1 MIVASFLGMPFKA
14 SIEVAAAL
22 IFDSDRLLIAQRPP
36 GVHLEGLWE
45 FPGGKREPGETYE
58 ACLLREIREELGCE
72 VLVGPMLHES
82 EHAYPEKCVRI
93 RFFQCQ
99 LVSGI
104 PEPLECAALRWVSQ
118 DSLGQFQFPEADMAL
133 IEQLKMHPEW
143 WQQNGFQG

>member
-22 IFDSDRLLIAQRPP
+22 VFDSDRLLIAQRPP

-45 FPGGKREPGETYE
+45 FPGGKRELGETYE

-72 VLVGPMLHES
+72 VLVGPMLHEA

-99 LVSGI
+99 VVSGI
-104 PEPLECAALRWVSQ
+104 PEPLECAALRWVSP
-118 DSLGQFQFPEADMAL
+118 DSLGQFQFPEADQAL
-133 IEQLKMHPEW
+133 IEQLKMHPEL
-143 WQQNGFQG
+143 WQ

>member
-58 ACLLREIREELGCE
+58 SCLLREIREELGCE

-82 EHAYPEKCVRI
+82 EHAYPEKSVRI
-93 RFFQCQ
+93 RFFQCRV
-99 LVSGI
+99 VSGM

-118 DSLGQFQFPEADMAL
+118 DSLGQFQFPEADLAL

-143 WQQNGFQG
+143 W

>member
-22 IFDSDRLLIAQRPP
+22 VFDSDRLLIAQRPP

-72 VLVGPMLHES
+72 VLVGPMLHEA

-99 LVSGI
+99 LVSGV
-104 PEPLECAALRWVSQ
+104 PEPLECAALRWVSP
-118 DSLGQFQFPEADMAL
+118 DSLGQFQFPEADQAL
-133 IEQLKMHPEW
+133 IEQLKMHPEL
-143 WQQNGFQG
+143 WQ

>member
-72 VLVGPMLHES
+72 VLVGPMLHEA

-99 LVSGI
+99 VVSGI
-104 PEPLECAALRWVSQ
+104 PEPLECAALRWVSP
-118 DSLGQFQFPEADMAL
+118 DSLGQFQFPEADQAL

-143 WQQNGFQG
+143 WQ

>member
-22 IFDSDRLLIAQRPP
+22 IFDSDRLLIAKRPP

-58 ACLLREIREELGCE
+58 SCLLREIREELGCE

-82 EHAYPEKCVRI
+82 EHAYPEKSVRI
-93 RFFQCQ
+93 RFFQCRV
-99 LVSGI
+99 VSGM

-118 DSLGQFQFPEADMAL
+118 DSLGQFQFPEADQAL
-133 IEQLKMHPEW
+133 IEQLKMHLEW
-143 WQQNGFQG
+143 WQ

>member
-22 IFDSDRLLIAQRPP
+22 VFDSDRLLIAQRPP

-72 VLVGPMLHES
+72 VLVGPMLHEA

-104 PEPLECAALRWVSQ
+104 PEPLECAALRWVSP
-118 DSLGQFQFPEADMAL
+118 DSLGQFQFPEADQAL
-133 IEQLKMHPEW
+133 IEQLKMHPEL
-143 WQQNGFQG
+143 WQ

>member
-1 MIVASFLGMPFKA
+1 MIVASFFGMPFKA

-72 VLVGPMLHES
+72 VLVGPMLHEA

-99 LVSGI
+99 LVSGV
-104 PEPLECAALRWVSQ
+104 PEPLECAALRWVSP
-118 DSLGQFQFPEADMAL
+118 DSLGQFQFPEADQAL
-133 IEQLKMHPEW
+133 IELLKMHPEW
-143 WQQNGFQG
+143 WQ

>member
-1 MIVASFLGMPFKA
+1 MIVASFFGMPFKA

-72 VLVGPMLHES
+72 VLVGPMLHEA

-99 LVSGI
+99 LVSGV
-104 PEPLECAALRWVSQ
+104 PEPLECAALRWVSP
-118 DSLGQFQFPEADMAL
+118 DSLGQFQFPEADQAL
-133 IEQLKMHPEW
+133 IEQLKMHPEL
-143 WQQNGFQG
+143 WQ

>member
-72 VLVGPMLHES
+72 VLVGPMLHEA

-99 LVSGI
+99 LVSGV
-104 PEPLECAALRWVSQ
+104 PEPLECAAFRWVSP
-118 DSLGQFQFPEADMAL
+118 DSLGQFQFPEADQAL

-143 WQQNGFQG
+143 WQ

>member
-72 VLVGPMLHES
+72 VLVGPMLHEA

-104 PEPLECAALRWVSQ
+104 PEPLECAALRWISPG
-118 DSLGQFQFPEADMAL
+118 SLGQFQFPEADMAL

-143 WQQNGFQG
+143 W

>member
-22 IFDSDRLLIAQRPP
+22 VFDSDRLLIAQRPP

-82 EHAYPEKCVRI
+82 EHAYPEKSVRI
-93 RFFQCQ
+93 RFFQCRI
-99 LVSGI
+99 VSGM

-118 DSLGQFQFPEADMAL
+118 DSLGQFQFPEADQAL

-143 WQQNGFQG
+143 W

>member
-72 VLVGPMLHES
+72 VLVGPMLHEA

-99 LVSGI
+99 LVSGV
-104 PEPLECAALRWVSQ
+104 PEPLECAALRWVSP
-118 DSLGQFQFPEADMAL
+118 DSLGQFQFPEADQAL
-133 IEQLKMHPEW
+133 IELLKMHPEW
-143 WQQNGFQG
+143 WQ

>member
-22 IFDSDRLLIAQRPP
+22 IFDSDRLLIALRPP

-45 FPGGKREPGETYE
+45 FPGGKREPGETYA

-99 LVSGI
+99 VVSGI

-118 DSLGQFQFPEADMAL
+118 DSLGQFQFPEADLAL

-143 WQQNGFQG
+143 W

>member
-72 VLVGPMLHES
+72 VLVGPMLHEA
-82 EHAYPEKCVRI
+82 EHAYPEKCVRV

-99 LVSGI
+99 LVSGV
-104 PEPLECAALRWVSQ
+104 PEPLECAALRWVSP
-118 DSLGQFQFPEADMAL
+118 DSLRQFQFPEADQAL

-143 WQQNGFQG
+143 WQ

>member
-72 VLVGPMLHES
+72 VLVGPMLHEA

-118 DSLGQFQFPEADMAL
+118 DSLGQFQFPEADQAL

-143 WQQNGFQG
+143 W

>member
-58 ACLLREIREELGCE
+58 SCLLREIREELGCE
-72 VLVGPMLHES
+72 VLVGPMLHEA

-104 PEPLECAALRWVSQ
+104 PEPLECAALRWVSPG
-118 DSLGQFQFPEADMAL
+118 SLGQFQFPEADMAL

-143 WQQNGFQG
+143 W

>member
-22 IFDSDRLLIAQRPP
+22 VFDSDRLLIAQRPP

-45 FPGGKREPGETYE
+45 FPGGKRELGETYE

-72 VLVGPMLHES
+72 VLVGPMLHEA

-104 PEPLECAALRWVSQ
+104 PEPLECAALRWVSPS
-118 DSLGQFQFPEADMAL
+118 SLGQFQFPEADQAL

-143 WQQNGFQG
+143 W

>member
-72 VLVGPMLHES
+72 VLVGPMLHEA

-104 PEPLECAALRWVSQ
+104 PEPLECAALRWVSPG
-118 DSLGQFQFPEADMAL
+118 SLGQFQFPEADMAL

-143 WQQNGFQG
+143 WQ

>member
-22 IFDSDRLLIAQRPP
+22 IFDSYRLLIAQRPP

-72 VLVGPMLHES
+72 VLVGSMLHES

-99 LVSGI
+99 VVSGI
-104 PEPLECAALRWVSQ
+104 PKPLECASLRWVFQ
-118 DSLGQFQFPEADMAL
+118 DSLGQFQFPEADQAL

-143 WQQNGFQG
+143 WQ

>member
-72 VLVGPMLHES
+72 VLVGPMLHEA

-99 LVSGI
+99 VVSGI
-104 PEPLECAALRWVSQ
+104 PEPLECAALRWVSP
-118 DSLGQFQFPEADMAL
+118 DSLGQFQFPEADQAL

-143 WQQNGFQG
+143 W

>member
-1 MIVASFLGMPFKA
+1 MIVASFFGMPFKA

-72 VLVGPMLHES
+72 VLVGPMLHEA

-99 LVSGI
+99 VVSGI
-104 PEPLECAALRWVSQ
+104 PEPLECAALRWVSP
-118 DSLGQFQFPEADMAL
+118 DSLGQFQFPEADQAL

-143 WQQNGFQG
+143 W

>member
-45 FPGGKREPGETYE
+45 FPGGKRELGETYE
-58 ACLLREIREELGCE
+58 SCLLREIREELGCE

-82 EHAYPEKCVRI
+82 EHAYPEKSVRI
-93 RFFQCQ
+93 RFFQCRV
-99 LVSGI
+99 VSGM

-143 WQQNGFQG
+143 W

>member
-22 IFDSDRLLIAQRPP
+22 VFDSDRLLIAQRPP

-72 VLVGPMLHES
+72 VLVGPMLHEA

-99 LVSGI
+99 LVSGV
-104 PEPLECAALRWVSQ
+104 PEPLECAALRWVSP
-118 DSLGQFQFPEADMAL
+118 DSLGQFQFPEADQAL

-143 WQQNGFQG
+143 WQ

>member
-1 MIVASFLGMPFKA
+1 MPFKA

-22 IFDSDRLLIAQRPP
+22 IFDSDRLLIAQRPL

-72 VLVGPMLHES
+72 VLVGSMLHES
-82 EHAYPEKCVRI
+82 EHAYPENACGFA
-93 RFFQCQ
+93 FFTASWS
-99 LVSGI
+99 VG
-104 PEPLECAALRWVSQ
+104 
-118 DSLGQFQFPEADMAL
+118 SLNRSNVLLFVGFPQIHWGNFSFPEADQAL

-143 WQQNGFQG
+143 WQ

>member
-14 SIEVAAAL
+14 SIEVAAAI

-58 ACLLREIREELGCE
+58 SCLLREIREELGCE

-82 EHAYPEKCVRI
+82 EHAYPEKSVRI
-93 RFFQCQ
+93 RFFQCRV
-99 LVSGI
+99 VSGM

-143 WQQNGFQG
+143 W

>member
-72 VLVGPMLHES
+72 VLVGLMLHES

-104 PEPLECAALRWVSQ
+104 PEPLECAALRWISPG
-118 DSLGQFQFPEADMAL
+118 SLGLFQFPEADQAL

-143 WQQNGFQG
+143 WQ

>member
-1 MIVASFLGMPFKA
+1 MIVASFLGMSFKA

-72 VLVGPMLHES
+72 VLVGPMLHEAGMPTLKNACGFAFS
-82 EHAYPEKCVRI
+82 MPT
-93 RFFQCQ
+93 
-99 LVSGI
+99 
-104 PEPLECAALRWVSQ
+104 
-118 DSLGQFQFPEADMAL
+118 GQWDP
-133 IEQLKMHPEW
+133 
-143 WQQNGFQG
+143 

>member
-22 IFDSDRLLIAQRPP
+22 IFDSDRLLIALRPP

-45 FPGGKREPGETYE
+45 FPGGKREPGETYA

-82 EHAYPEKCVRI
+82 EHAYPEKSVRI
-93 RFFQCQ
+93 RFFQCRV
-99 LVSGI
+99 VSGM

-118 DSLGQFQFPEADMAL
+118 DSLGQFQFPEADLAL

-143 WQQNGFQG
+143 W

>member
-58 ACLLREIREELGCE
+58 SCLLREIREELGCE

-82 EHAYPEKCVRI
+82 EHAYPEKSVRI

-99 LVSGI
+99 VVSGM
-104 PEPLECAALRWVSQ
+104 PEPLECSALRWVSQ
-118 DSLGQFQFPEADMAL
+118 DPLGQFQFPEADLAL

-143 WQQNGFQG
+143 W

>member
-1 MIVASFLGMPFKA
+1 MIVASFFGMPFKA
-14 SIEVAAAL
+14 FIEVAAGL
-22 IFDSDRLLIAQRPP
+22 IFDSDRLLIAQRPL
-36 GVHLEGLWE
+36 GVHLAGLWE
-45 FPGGKREPGETYE
+45 FPGGKREFGETYE

-93 RFFQCQ
+93 RFFHCQ

-104 PEPLECAALRWVSQ
+104 PEPLECAALRWVSP
-118 DSLGQFQFPEADMAL
+118 DSLGQFQFPEADQAL

-143 WQQNGFQG
+143 W

>member
-72 VLVGPMLHES
+72 VLVGLMLHES

-104 PEPLECAALRWVSQ
+104 PEPLECAALRWISPG
-118 DSLGQFQFPEADMAL
+118 SLGLFQFPEADQAL

-143 WQQNGFQG
+143 W

>member
-45 FPGGKREPGETYE
+45 FPGGKRELGETYE
-58 ACLLREIREELGCE
+58 SCLLREIREELGCE

-82 EHAYPEKCVRI
+82 EHAYTEKSVRI
-93 RFFQCQ
+93 RFFQCRV
-99 LVSGI
+99 VSGM

-118 DSLGQFQFPEADMAL
+118 DSLGQFQFPEADLAL

-143 WQQNGFQG
+143 W

>member
-104 PEPLECAALRWVSQ
+104 PEPLECAALRWVSPG
-118 DSLGQFQFPEADMAL
+118 SLGQFQFPEADMAL

-143 WQQNGFQG
+143 W

>member
-22 IFDSDRLLIAQRPP
+22 VFDSDRLLIAQRPP

-72 VLVGPMLHES
+72 VLVGPMLHEA

-93 RFFQCQ
+93 RFFHCQ

-104 PEPLECAALRWVSQ
+104 PEPLECAALRWVSP
-118 DSLGQFQFPEADMAL
+118 DSLGQFQFPEADQAL
-133 IEQLKMHPEW
+133 IEQLKMHPEL
-143 WQQNGFQG
+143 WQ